1 MPELPDP
8 ILIAIPFFVAL
19 IVAEMI
25 YARITGKAEFE
36 PKDTAA
42 SLAMGLGNTVS
53 GVLLGF
59 VALSWFTWIEQ
70 FAIFDV
76 GWALW
81 AFVLCFVLD
90 DFLYYWSHRFAHT
103 VRWWWA
109 DHVIH
114 HSSQHYNLST
124 ALRQPWLSPLT
135 FKFIFFGS
143 WLIVL
148 GFPIAMVAFVGA
160 LNLVYQF
167 WIHTETVKRLPAP
180 IEWLFNTPSH
190 HRVHH
195 ATNPL
200 YLDRNYAGV
209 FIIWDRMFGTFQR
222 ELDEEKCRYGIV
234 KNLGTHNP
242 IRICLHE
249 WVGIVKDVSS
259 AKSFRDAL
267 GYWLGPPG
275 WSPDGSRDSSKIIK
289 QRWAE
294 EQARRG
300 GAATGSG
307 DDNPGTPAPRPA
319 VAPAE

>member
-1 MPELPDP
+1 MPQLPDP
-8 ILIAIPFFVAL
+8 ILIAIPAFVAL
-19 IVAEMI
+19 IIAEMI
-25 YARITGKAEFE
+25 YARATGRAEFE

-59 VALSWFTWIEQ
+59 IALGWFTFVEQ
-70 FAIFDV
+70 FALFDM

-81 AFVLCFVLD
+81 VFVLCFVLD

-109 DHVIH
+109 DHVVH

-143 WLIVL
+143 WLVLL
-148 GFPIAMVAFVGA
+148 GFPIAMVAFVSA

-167 WIHTETVKRLPAP
+167 WIHTEAVKRLPAP
-180 IEWLFNTPSH
+180 LEYVLNTPSH

-195 ATNPL
+195 ATNPI

-209 FIIWDRMFGTFQR
+209 FIIWDRMFGTFQA

-242 IRICLHE
+242 LKICLHE
-249 WVGIVKDVSS
+249 WVGIVKDVAS
-259 AKSFRDAL
+259 AKSLREVI

-275 WSPDGSRDSSKIIK
+275 WSPDGSRESSKIIK

-294 EQARRG
+294 KQARLKAEAEAPPAEPVVREPV
-300 GAATGSG
+300 A
-307 DDNPGTPAPRPA
+307 TPA
-319 VAPAE
+319 E